1 MFGIG
6 VPELLIILVIALIV
20 IGPKKLP
27 DLAKSLGRALNE
39 FKKATREFKDS
50 MDIDEDV
57 KTIKKP
63 FTDFNDGLRGVLTDP
78 PPTAVKTDK
87 NKTENKD
94 ATPPPEDIAKKEPEA
109 ENQETGAAPKD
120 KTDPTKQAESETPS
134 DA

>member
-6 VPELLIILVIALIV
+6 VPELLIILAIALIV

-27 DLAKSLGRALNE
+27 DLARSMGRALNE

-50 MDIDEDV
+50 MDLDEDV

-78 PPTAVKTDK
+78 PPDAAKTAKD
-87 NKTENKD
+87 KTENKD
-94 ATPPPEDIAKKEPEA
+94 KTPAPEDIAGKAPEA
-109 ENQETGAAPKD
+109 ENHKTAAMKD
-120 KTDPTKQAESETPS
+120 DKAQQPADGESGKKS